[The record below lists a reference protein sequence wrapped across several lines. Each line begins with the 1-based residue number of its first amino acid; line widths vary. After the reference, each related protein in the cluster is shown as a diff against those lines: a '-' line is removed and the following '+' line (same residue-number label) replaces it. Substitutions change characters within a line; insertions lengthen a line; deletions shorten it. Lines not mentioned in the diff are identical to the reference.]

1 MHDVTRPVA
10 EPGSSAEFPPA
21 WLCVE
26 PEAPSW
32 KGARSLV
39 KSMPARLETLFTALF
54 SFGWKQVD
62 ETDGWKQVDET
73 DVIDWARSR
82 KDVGEAFKKSWD
94 WNAYFA
100 DGLNSP
106 DEWAAKFPDLTL
118 NSSQPLISPF
128 KRFKKF
134 DRAATF
140 GAALHRAAII
150 VSHLLGAFAVFAAV
164 AGHLDLWV
172 SEGAWSLIELFCLAS
187 IASIIFAIRH
197 LRLQDRWMRRR
208 AKAECLRVKI
218 MLTAIGAETAKTG
231 AGPGEAPMSSVTTND
246 FVIQA
251 LTWTTQIIQ
260 DQVTYHETNEKK
272 LDCMEGRIRLM
283 VYACFVGACLAVMCH
298 FISEWQPILLFTA
311 ALPALAAALNGI
323 GERLNLVHRASES
336 KTVVSELKKV
346 DSKLSKV
353 KTAIDG
359 LIKNQQTIP
368 DEYLAV
374 IRCLAKKAGAAMMQE
389 NERWHA
395 LLSRQR
401 DAIPG

>member
-1 MHDVTRPVA
+1 MHDVAQSVA
-10 EPGSSAEFPPA
+10 KRGSPAEDPPA

-26 PEAPSW
+26 PETSSW
-32 KGARSLV
+32 KGARSFV
-39 KSMPARLETLFTALF
+39 KSVPARLEKLFTELF
-54 SFGWKQVD
+54 SFGWKHAAGSDKSHVR
-62 ETDGWKQVDET
+62 
-73 DVIDWARSR
+73 DWERSR
-82 KDVGEAFKKSWD
+82 KDVRKAFEKD
-94 WNAYFA
+94 WNWNAHFAGDLKSPTECFAMLPAYTC
-100 DGLNSP
+100 GPSH
-106 DEWAAKFPDLTL
+106 
-118 NSSQPLISPF
+118 PLISLF
-128 KRFKKF
+128 KQFKKF
-134 DRAATF
+134 DCAATF
-140 GAALHRAAII
+140 GAALQRAAII

-187 IASIIFAIRH
+187 IASLIFAIKH
-197 LRLQDRWMRRR
+197 YHLQDQWMRCR
-208 AKAECLRVKI
+208 AEAERLRVQI

-298 FISEWQPILLFTA
+298 FIGEWQPILLFTA

-353 KTAIDG
+353 KTAIDD
-359 LIKNQQTIP
+359 LIENQQTIP
-368 DEYLAV
+368 DKYLAV
-374 IRCLAKKAGAAMMQE
+374 IRCLAKEAEAAMMQE
-389 NERWHA
+389 NVRWHA

-401 DAIPG
+401 DAIPT